1 MGCDGQLAGTKI
13 GRIRIYGGMC
23 GDFSEGECLV
33 GKKIFRGLFAWECSG
48 KCLGASCPGEFL
60 GESFGVSCPA
70 ECLGGMFGGKL
81 SGWIS
86 RGMFGSKLSSWMSGE
101 YLGECLGVNCLAE
114 CPGERFGKLAGE
126 CAGGEIFGG
135 KLSWWMSGENVCL
148 GVSCSVDVRVI
159 PQCEKRPGRMSG
171 SLCKITSLYI
181 QLLWFASSWLTHRQ
195 TDWQHSTHYTTH
207 NLNQLDWKQKQNTSV
222 RCRRIWTRT
231 HNIQLFKVFLS
242 IRVTE

>member
-81 SGWIS
+81 SG
-86 RGMFGSKLSSWMSGE
+86 
-101 YLGECLGVNCLAE
+101 
-114 CPGERFGKLAGE
+114 
-126 CAGGEIFGG
+126 
-135 KLSWWMSGENVCL
+135 
-148 GVSCSVDVRVI
+148 
-159 PQCEKRPGRMSG
+159 
-171 SLCKITSLYI
+171 
-181 QLLWFASSWLTHRQ
+181 
-195 TDWQHSTHYTTH
+195 
-207 NLNQLDWKQKQNTSV
+207 
-222 RCRRIWTRT
+222 
-231 HNIQLFKVFLS
+231 
-242 IRVTE
+242 